1 MNTEELAYANHQL
14 AAMLRDG
21 LPLAGAL
28 RELAATMGSGEL
40 RTELQSLETDLAAG
54 RTVAEAVSRRRL
66 PPLYS
71 RLLIAGSRSG
81 DLAAAL
87 TLAADHFGDL
97 YQRQLR
103 LRTLL
108 IYPALVVLTGLGVT
122 VLIAVAQS
130 KLSRDLLGEGYPHSP
145 SSWPWTW
152 VLPTAFA
159 LMALF
164 GMALAALPPL
174 RRWFAWR
181 CPGIRENRV
190 AALSA
195 TVGLM
200 LRQNCPLPEALA
212 VAQEVEDDPRIRAEL
227 ATWMDRIARGE
238 PPLRPASD
246 RTVLP
251 ALLPWLATTRAAD
264 LGEGFLRAAEF
275 FHRRAV
281 HRLDLLV
288 NGALPVS
295 LVLLGAVAGV
305 QLFIILSIFAGIL
318 DSLGGLE

>member
-1 MNTEELAYANHQL
+1 
-14 AAMLRDG
+14 
-21 LPLAGAL
+21 
-28 RELAATMGSGEL
+28 
-40 RTELQSLETDLAAG
+40 
-54 RTVAEAVSRRRL
+54 
-66 PPLYS
+66 
-71 RLLIAGSRSG
+71 
-81 DLAAAL
+81 
-87 TLAADHFGDL
+87 
-97 YQRQLR
+97 
-103 LRTLL
+103 
-108 IYPALVVLTGLGVT
+108 
-122 VLIAVAQS
+122 
-130 KLSRDLLGEGYPHSP
+130 
-145 SSWPWTW
+145 
-152 VLPTAFA
+152 
-159 LMALF
+159 
-164 GMALAALPPL
+164 
-174 RRWFAWR
+174 
-181 CPGIRENRV
+181 
-190 AALSA
+190 
-195 TVGLM
+195 M